1 MRHGCGRV
9 GKLAHGW
16 PGPGNAQ
23 RAMGQDRRAAGRLS
37 GLSTGSRTGD
47 KRVAPS
53 AQEIAAGAAA
63 GREAAGAPRPN
74 KPRAEPTL
82 LYVIK
87 QVELAARAQLD
98 EIFRPIGMTALQYTA
113 LTVLERHPD
122 LSSAQ
127 LARNSFVTAQTMADM
142 VRALQARGLVERH
155 RDAADRRRLVLALTA
170 DGRDLLRRYRG
181 RVAALEERM
190 LSGLT
195 AEQATE
201 LRRSL
206 AACRANLAGR

>member
-1 MRHGCGRV
+1 
-9 GKLAHGW
+9 
-16 PGPGNAQ
+16 
-23 RAMGQDRRAAGRLS
+23 
-37 GLSTGSRTGD
+37 
-47 KRVAPS
+47 VARS
-53 AQEIAAGAAA
+53 AQNIVADAGGAAA
-63 GREAAGAPRPN
+63 VAPEKAAPEKRVRG
-74 KPRAEPTL
+74 EPTL

-142 VRALQARGLVERH
+142 VRALEERGLVERH
-155 RDAADRRRLVLALTA
+155 RDAADRRRLVLALTSE
-170 DGRDLLRRYRG
+170 GRRLLGRYRG

-190 LSGLT
+190 LRGLGPEE
-195 AEQATE
+195 AAA
-201 LRRSL
+201 LRHGL
-206 AACRANLAGR
+206 GVCRVNLAGR

>member
-1 MRHGCGRV
+1 
-9 GKLAHGW
+9 
-16 PGPGNAQ
+16 
-23 RAMGQDRRAAGRLS
+23 
-37 GLSTGSRTGD
+37 
-47 KRVAPS
+47 VARS
-53 AQEIAAGAAA
+53 AQNIVTGAGGAGAAA
-63 GREAAGAPRPN
+63 AAPERAAVQEAAPQKGVSGD
-74 KPRAEPTL
+74 PTL

-142 VRALQARGLVERH
+142 VRALEERRLVERH
-155 RDAADRRRLVLALTA
+155 RDVTDRRRLVLALTS
-170 DGRDLLRRYRG
+170 DGRRLLGRYRS

-190 LSGLT
+190 LRGLSS
-195 AEQATE
+195 EQAAE
-201 LRRSL
+201 LRHGL
-206 AACRANLAGR
+206 GVCRVNLAGR